1 MNATGFMPDVSDAD
15 ALVDEGEFCARMH
28 WSRDK
33 LVKAVA
39 KEIVFYVEEHGSRRY
54 PAFNAEPKFE
64 RRPLAAVSRRLSGLP
79 AGSKWQF
86 FRTPKGSLGGLRPL
100 EALLQ
105 GKVAAVKRCA
115 EGFATR

>member
-1 MNATGFMPDVSDAD
+1 MNEARLNSSAADAD
-15 ALVDEGEFCARMH
+15 ALVDEGEFCARMR
-28 WSRDK
+28 WSHDT

-39 KEIVFYVEEHGSRRY
+39 KEIVFFLEEHGSRRY
-54 PAFNAEPKFE
+54 AAFYADPKFE
-64 RRPLAAVSRRLSGLP
+64 LRHLAAVSRKLSGLP

-100 EALLQ
+100 EALHQ
-105 GKVAAVKRCA
+105 GHVASVKRCA